1 MSQRNKTFEKGL
13 SLGEKKLILYYYT
26 KPTTFVKRDIEMLR
40 HRYEVKEFSFF
51 HPSKLFTPVLF
62 LKQLLFILQHQS
74 RASLAFCMFAGYH
87 SLLPAWVGKLTQKPF
102 VIILGGT
109 ESVSIPSIGYGIINK
124 GLIGKFAKWSYRLTA
139 HFAPVHQTLV
149 YSNNTYYQEEGQ
161 FQGIKH
167 YVKNIQAGFTVIH
180 NGYDHEKF
188 KRKPVDR
195 LKNSFITVAHDLHKP
210 HIRKLKGVDLILEI
224 AQDLPDCQFTIVGL
238 PEYKNCPANVS
249 LMPAMGQDELIEHF
263 SRQTFYFQLSLSEG
277 FPNALC
283 EAMLCNCIPVV
294 SNVASMPE
302 IVGDAGFVLKKRD
315 PNMLKKLIS
324 EEVIHADLETL
335 SERARE
341 AIVSRYPLNKRKKRF
356 YALIEALIK

>member
-1 MSQRNKTFEKGL
+1 MP
-13 SLGEKKLILYYYT
+13 LGKNKLILYYYT

-40 HRYEVKEFSFF
+40 HQYEVKEFSFF
-51 HPSKLFTPVLF
+51 HPSKLYTPVLF
-62 LKQLLFILQHQS
+62 LKQLLFILQYQS
-74 RASLAFCMFAGYH
+74 RAPLAFCMFAGYH

-124 GLIGKFAKWSYRLTA
+124 GLIGKFAKWSYGLTS
-139 HFAPVHQTLV
+139 HFVPVHQTLV

-167 YVKNIQAGFTVIH
+167 YVQNIQADFTVIH
-180 NGYDHEKF
+180 NGYDPEKF
-188 KRKPVDR
+188 KRKPVER
-195 LKNSFITVAHDLHKP
+195 LNNSFITVAHDLHKP
-210 HIRKLKGVDLILEI
+210 HLRKLKGIDLILSV
-224 AQDLPDCQFTIVGL
+224 APHLPDCHFTIVGL
-238 PEYKNCPANVS
+238 PEYHDCPVNVS
-249 LMPAMGQDELIEHF
+249 LVPAINQNELIEQF
-263 SRQTFYFQLSLSEG
+263 SRHTFYFQLSLSEG

-294 SNVASMPE
+294 SDVASMPE
-302 IVGDAGFVLKKRD
+302 IVGDAGFVLKRRD
-315 PNMLKKLIS
+315 LDMLRKLIS
-324 EEVIHADLETL
+324 EEVMHADLETL

-341 AIVSRYPLNKRKKRF
+341 AIISRYPLNKRKERF